1 MGEKVVVIGAVAAG
15 PRAASRLKR
24 LKPETEVVM
33 IDKDD
38 LISYGGCGIPY
49 YISGDI
55 PDETELRKTAFHMV
69 RNEAFFENAKGVHTL
84 TKTLATKIDREKK
97 VVHVKYLET
106 GQEDT
111 IPYDKLVITTG
122 ASPFILPLPGRDL
135 DGVFAISN
143 LHSAV
148 AIKERIAKGEV
159 EKVVI
164 IGAGPIGLE
173 MAEAFRDLWGLEVTV
188 LEYFDQPLP
197 RIIDKPLARIVAHH
211 LEEKGVKLVLNART
225 KEIEGKDGRVCA
237 VITEDGRYE
246 CDLVLMATGVRP
258 NSQLAREAGLL
269 VSPLT
274 GGIVVNERL
283 QTSDPNIYAGGDCI
297 EVTHLVTGKKLVLP
311 LGSLAN
317 RHGRIIGT
325 NLAGG
330 TETFRGAVGAFV
342 MKCFDLAIAACGIS
356 YSVAR
361 AEGFDAFYAL
371 HNQTERAHYYP
382 GAEFIFV
389 EIVADRRDR
398 RVLGFQAVG
407 PMTDGA
413 MARVNSLAK
422 LLEFKP
428 RLEDTAYME
437 LAYAPPFN
445 TALDPLNVVSMVAGN
460 LADGLF
466 KPITWDEV
474 KKRLLEND
482 PQTIFVDVRHPKEA
496 APFME
501 KYPGR
506 WIHVV
511 YDQVRHNL
519 DKIPRD
525 KDVILIC
532 NSSMRSYEA
541 ARVLYAAG
549 FERVFV
555 PLGGLNFPRRWGW
568 QELSL

>member
-1 MGEKVVVIGAVAAG
+1 MAERIVVIGAVAAG
-15 PRAASRLKR
+15 PRAACRAKR
-24 LKPETEVVM
+24 LNPQAEVIM

-49 YISGDI
+49 YVSGDI
-55 PDETELRKTAFHMV
+55 PDEKELRLTAFKML
-69 RNEAFFENAKGVHTL
+69 RDEKFFENAKGVHTL

-97 VVHVKYLET
+97 LVHVKYLDS
-106 GQEDT
+106 GKEDT
-111 IPYDKLVITTG
+111 IAYDKLVLATG
-122 ASPFILPLPGRDL
+122 ASPFLLPIPGRDL

-143 LHSAV
+143 LHTAIE
-148 AIKERIAKGEV
+148 IKERISKGLV
-159 EKVVI
+159 EKVAI
-164 IGAGPIGLE
+164 IGAGAIGLE

-188 LEYFDQPLP
+188 LEYFGQPLP
-197 RIIDKPLARIVAHH
+197 RLLDPPMARIVAEH
-211 LEEKGVKLVLNART
+211 LKEKGVKLVLNART
-225 KEIEGKDGRVCA
+225 KEIEGKDGKATA

-246 CDLVLMATGVRP
+246 CDLVIMATGVRP
-258 NSQLAREAGLL
+258 NSQLAKEAGLC

-297 EVTHLVTGKKLVLP
+297 EITHLISGKKMVISS
-311 LGSLAN
+311 GALAN

-330 TETFRGAVGAFV
+330 TETFRGATGAFV
-342 MKCFDLAIAACGIS
+342 MKCFDLAVASCGLS
-356 YSVAR
+356 YEVAKL
-361 AEGFDAFYAL
+361 EGFDAFYAL

-382 GAEFIFV
+382 GAGLIFV

-413 MARVNSLAK
+413 MARVNSIAK

-428 RLEDTAYME
+428 RLEDTSYME

-445 TALDPLNVVSMVAGN
+445 AALDPLNVVSMVAN
-460 LADGLF
+460 NIADGLF
-466 KPITWDEV
+466 KPIEFDEV
-474 KKRLLEND
+474 IKRLREED
-482 PQTIFVDVRHPKEA
+482 PNTIFLDVRSEKEA
-496 APFME
+496 KPLME

-506 WIHVV
+506 WIWIV
-511 YDQVRHNL
+511 YDQVRHNIA
-519 DKIPRD
+519 KIPRD
-525 KDVILIC
+525 KEIIIVC
-532 NSSMRSYEA
+532 NSSMRAYEA

-549 FERVFV
+549 FDKVYV
-555 PLGGLNFPRRWGW
+555 PLGGMNFVRRWGW
-568 QELSL
+568 EL